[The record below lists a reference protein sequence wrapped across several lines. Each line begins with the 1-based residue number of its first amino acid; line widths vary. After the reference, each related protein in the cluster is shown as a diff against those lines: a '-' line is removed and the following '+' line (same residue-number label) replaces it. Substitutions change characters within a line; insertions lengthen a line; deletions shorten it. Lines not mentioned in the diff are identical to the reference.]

1 MLTRAMPDGIV
12 AGIISQVGE
21 PTSILG
27 AVHFTKRADARFYV
41 ARAHKDSSAGP
52 PALV

>member
-1 MLTRAMPDGIV
+1 MLTRAMSDGIV

-27 AVHFTKRADARFYV
+27 AVHFTERADARFYV
-41 ARAHKDSSAGP
+41 ARAHKG
-52 PALV
+52 